1 MIKRV
6 ALFTLISLVLC
17 CPVIAKPHHHAHR
30 YAVRPS
36 HNARHH
42 VAAKARHADRY
53 AARQSHDADHYAGR
67 QSHDARRYAAHAS
80 HSGITCEMVRA
91 YIAKVGLGQAIA
103 MAKSAGISAADEQRA
118 RQCLANKI

>member
-1 MIKRV
+1 MIKRA

-17 CPVIAKPHHHAHR
+17 CPVIAKPHHHA
-30 YAVRPS
+30 
-36 HNARHH
+36 
-42 VAAKARHADRY
+42 DRY
-53 AARQSHDADHYAGR
+53 AARQAHHAHHHVAGKARHADDADHYAGR
-67 QSHDARRYAAHAS
+67 QSHDVRHYAAHAS
-80 HSGITCEMVRA
+80 HAGITCEMVRA